1 MIAMARSFLS
11 NVVRISREMERAKR
25 ARLRETERQQR
36 AMEKEARR
44 RDRSERESY
53 AASREAEAQS
63 ENKVLASQIQALKQ
77 LLSSRVGQDPSIDF
91 KSLFRVPDERELNN
105 DETLRLPEKPALSS
119 YLPKLPNIFVRWIPG
134 VSGSHRRKRDKAAAA
149 FGVAQAAYNEILR
162 KRSET
167 FSQLKRKANDQNNA
181 VIEFARHY
189 TAGEPN
195 AVATYFE
202 LVLTKSSYPD
212 GFPLERR
219 VVFLSESKQLVIEF
233 ELPTLSDIIPT
244 TEKFRY
250 VKKSDEI
257 VGTALS
263 EKVRH
268 AIYSN
273 VIAQAVLRCLYDVL
287 NADKQAVVET
297 VVLNAHVSTI
307 DPATG
312 HNIHPCL
319 VSVRTSRD
327 RFFDLD
333 LRYVE
338 PISCLKE
345 LRASVSSQPGE
356 LIAVKPILEFNM
368 VDHRF
373 IQEADVLSTLD
384 QRPNLMEL
392 SPSEF
397 ESLITNLFDR
407 MGLDTKLTQAS
418 RDGGVDC
425 VAFDSRPV
433 LGGKVIIQAKRYKN
447 TVGVSAVR
455 DLFGTLHN
463 EGASKG
469 ILVTTSGFGK
479 VAYEFA
485 NGKPIEL
492 ITGSNLLYLLKEHAE
507 VEAKIE
513 IPPDWL
519 DPRFDA
525 A

>member
-11 NVVRISREMERAKR
+11 NVVRISREMERAER
-25 ARLRETERQQR
+25 TRLREAERQQR

-134 VSGSHRRKRDKAAAA
+134 VSGSYRRKRDKAAAV
-149 FGVAQAAYNEILR
+149 FGGAQAAYNEILR

-167 FSQLKRKANDQNNA
+167 FSQLKRRANDQNNA

-189 TAGEPN
+189 TAGEPK
-195 AVATYFE
+195 AVATYCE

-250 VKKSDEI
+250 VKKSHEI

-273 VIAQAVLRCLYDVL
+273 VIA
-287 NADKQAVVET
+287 
-297 VVLNAHVSTI
+297 
-307 DPATG
+307 
-312 HNIHPCL
+312 
-319 VSVRTSRD
+319 
-327 RFFDLD
+327 
-333 LRYVE
+333 
-338 PISCLKE
+338 
-345 LRASVSSQPGE
+345 
-356 LIAVKPILEFNM
+356 
-368 VDHRF
+368 
-373 IQEADVLSTLD
+373 
-384 QRPNLMEL
+384 
-392 SPSEF
+392 
-397 ESLITNLFDR
+397 
-407 MGLDTKLTQAS
+407 
-418 RDGGVDC
+418 
-425 VAFDSRPV
+425 
-433 LGGKVIIQAKRYKN
+433 
-447 TVGVSAVR
+447 
-455 DLFGTLHN
+455 
-463 EGASKG
+463 
-469 ILVTTSGFGK
+469 
-479 VAYEFA
+479 
-485 NGKPIEL
+485 
-492 ITGSNLLYLLKEHAE
+492 
-507 VEAKIE
+507 
-513 IPPDWL
+513 
-519 DPRFDA
+519 
-525 A
+525 